1 MHGTQDSL
9 EAIRSDLRLT
19 SIVTN
24 AKNVIDNR
32 DRVQF
37 WMSIF
42 YLTRNETIFWVLP
55 SITVFQIGLKDLLHR
70 VYDSKCF
77 GQLNY
82 LQWKDWQIAN
92 IFSLSSSIWW
102 SHWSE
107 MKESRLQLPAS
118 LTSNS
123 KVKTVNVLLRFV
135 IGNQHFIQLK
145 HFVINN
151 FVIRY
156 LISKYTTNL
165 HTV

>member
-1 MHGTQDSL
+1 M
-9 EAIRSDLRLT
+9 
-19 SIVTN
+19 
-24 AKNVIDNR
+24 
-32 DRVQF
+32 
-37 WMSIF
+37 
-42 YLTRNETIFWVLP
+42 TRNETIFWVLP
-55 SITVFQIGLKDLLHR
+55 PITVFQIGLKDLLHR

-151 FVIRY
+151 LQLNRY
-156 LISKYTTNL
+156 LPYFKIYHILYKNL
-165 HTV
+165 FFKMVAFGSFATASNIDLTRKSRTEKGAFGNYDW